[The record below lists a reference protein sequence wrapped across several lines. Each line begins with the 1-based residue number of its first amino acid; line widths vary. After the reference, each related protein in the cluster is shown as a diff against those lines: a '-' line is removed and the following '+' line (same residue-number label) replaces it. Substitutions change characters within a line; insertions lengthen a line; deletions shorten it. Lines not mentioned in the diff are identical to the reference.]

1 VRIRYQLKYQLSEEK
16 EELETTEQIDG
27 GKDLNYLKV
36 LLREEIMKV
45 FEKLADK

>member
-27 GKDLNYLKV
+27 GKDLNDLKV
-36 LLREEIMKV
+36 LLREGMMKV
-45 FEKLADK
+45 FDELADR